1 MSEARRLL
9 YTGQRFQSRA
19 VFKVPV
25 FSLLSPLI
33 FCFFMSSKDG
43 GQLWEVLP
51 ARGSGEETL
60 PIRLGSKSH
69 LSTGPISHSPGSR
82 VFCLVLPN
90 RTKQTKTFSGVVC
103 SELNCV
109 SLKNKST
116 PNVTVLVFHNVILFG
131 NRAITDIV

>member
-60 PIRLGSKSH
+60 LIRLGSKSH

-82 VFCLVLPN
+82 VFCLVLLN

-109 SLKNKST
+109 SLKKKKV
-116 PNVTVLVFHNVILFG
+116 PQM
-131 NRAITDIV
+131 